1 MARCDTVDF
10 PFVMQSTGKPFD
22 LGIGSFHQM
31 EASEQHM
38 YVRIHGRGRA
48 QNFFHAWMRTSGNK
62 NEPMR
67 SVQRQ
72 RKLAEFQS
80 SLHVRDS
87 RDKENAGSNFYLAID
102 RHEIRFW
109 PRTPGG
115 KGFGVRSIEITHAAR
130 ESIHGLVKSF
140 GKSAPKDTKQL
151 RWGVDFDPGIDL
163 EQIIQ
168 PARMISVAMRNHDK
182 VQVF

>member
-1 MARCDTVDF
+1 MARCDTIDS
-10 PFVMQSTGKPFD
+10 PFVMQSIGKAFD

-38 YVRIHGRGRA
+38 YVRIHGRGRG
-48 QNFFHAWMRTSGNK
+48 QDFFHTWMRTSGNK
-62 NEPMR
+62 NEPTG

-72 RKLAEFQS
+72 RELAEFQS
-80 SLHVRDS
+80 SLHVRDR

-102 RHEIRFW
+102 RYEIRFW

-130 ESIHGLVKSF
+130 EIIHGLVK
-140 GKSAPKDTKQL
+140 
-151 RWGVDFDPGIDL
+151 
-163 EQIIQ
+163 
-168 PARMISVAMRNHDK
+168 
-182 VQVF
+182 